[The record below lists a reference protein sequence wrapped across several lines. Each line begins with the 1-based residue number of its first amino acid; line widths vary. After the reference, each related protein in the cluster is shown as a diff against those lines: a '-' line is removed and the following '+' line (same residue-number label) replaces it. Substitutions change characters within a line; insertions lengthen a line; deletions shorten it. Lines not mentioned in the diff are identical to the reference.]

1 MSFTLQFHPKRT
13 GLLIKR
19 MPIALLL
26 LAPLSNAVAQKT
38 FIKGKLV
45 NDKDE
50 PVAFATI
57 VIKGIKT
64 GVETD
69 SAGKFSLAV
78 TRIPVTIQC
87 AAIGYSIV
95 EKKIAEK
102 DFKDSVAWVTIT
114 INAVENKLEA
124 VVVTGYA
131 TSKRMSMTGSVAT
144 VSSRILE
151 ERASG

>member
-19 MPIALLL
+19 MLIALLL

-69 SAGKFSLAV
+69 SAGKFSLTV

-87 AAIGYSIV
+87 AAIGIQSSKKRLQ
-95 EKKIAEK
+95 KKILK
-102 DFKDSVAWVTIT
+102 IPWPGLPS
-114 INAVENKLEA
+114 L
-124 VVVTGYA
+124 
-131 TSKRMSMTGSVAT
+131 SMLLKISW
-144 VSSRILE
+144 RKWW
-151 ERASG
+151 